1 MFNGVRLLLST
12 HFWSSNI
19 SIGNRLKHVLVL
31 RYSTLE
37 DVFSPCCVENRK
49 ILCPGRLLERLV
61 AYARKGLNEIVII
74 LVVVIRLIFIN
85 LVIEIHCLPFAAN
98 SPLVVVVVVLV
109 LLEVIV
115 VLVQLILLNR
125 PEVKLSLAFPFLIQG
140 GCSDGHLV
148 VPLSL
153 LLLML
158 MRVGESI
165 LVVPVVPPLLLLATP
180 DLIYQYIQH

>member
-85 LVIEIHCLPFAAN
+85 LVIEIHSLPFAAT
-98 SPLVVVVVVLV
+98 SPLVVVLA

-115 VLVQLILLNR
+115 VLVQLVLLNR

-165 LVVPVVPPLLLLATP
+165 LVVPVVPALLLLATP

>member
-85 LVIEIHCLPFAAN
+85 LVIEIHSLSFAAN
-98 SPLVVVVVVLV
+98 SPLVVVVVLA

-115 VLVQLILLNR
+115 VLVQLVLLYR

>member
-37 DVFSPCCVENRK
+37 DVFSPRCVENRK

-85 LVIEIHCLPFAAN
+85 LVIEIHSLPFAAT
-98 SPLVVVVVVLV
+98 SPLVVVVLA

-115 VLVQLILLNR
+115 VLVQLVLLNR
-125 PEVKLSLAFPFLIQG
+125 PEVKLSLAFSFLIQG

-165 LVVPVVPPLLLLATP
+165 LVFPVVPPLLLLATP

>member
-49 ILCPGRLLERLV
+49 ILCPGCLLERLV

-85 LVIEIHCLPFAAN
+85 LVIEIHSLPIAAT
-98 SPLVVVVVVLV
+98 SPLVVVVLT

-125 PEVKLSLAFPFLIQG
+125 PEVKLSLAFSFLIQG

>member
-1 MFNGVRLLLST
+1 M
-12 HFWSSNI
+12 
-19 SIGNRLKHVLVL
+19 
-31 RYSTLE
+31 
-37 DVFSPCCVENRK
+37 
-49 ILCPGRLLERLV
+49 

-85 LVIEIHCLPFAAN
+85 LVIEIHSLPFAAT
-98 SPLVVVVVVLV
+98 SPLVVVVLA

-115 VLVQLILLNR
+115 VLVQLVLLNR
-125 PEVKLSLAFPFLIQG
+125 PEVKLSLAFSFLIQG